1 MAREFSQATDRDVPT
16 LVSLITDAF
25 AGPAEAAEAWVR
37 THALSNVRVL
47 RDADRPVACAL
58 RIPMAQHFGG
68 RAVPMVGVAGV
79 AVSPV
84 HRGAGL
90 ARDMM
95 SRVIAELAEEGMAL
109 STLFA
114 STRSLYRQVGYES
127 AGCRFSHR
135 IPVARLART
144 QGAAPVSPLTDTDMP
159 LARDCYERTAPSR
172 QGSLLRGEYCWSRI
186 WKNGDDVFRGF
197 GVRGDGANGNAA
209 RLDGYVSL
217 RQQRKPESGHHEI
230 VLSDFVANTPAAVA
244 ALSSF
249 LAGFATMA
257 DDLVFH
263 AGASHPLS
271 LLMPH
276 HHGCVTLHE
285 PWMLRICS
293 APRAL
298 EGRGYPAGLTATLAL
313 NLLDEVVP
321 SNAGPWTLSV
331 RDGSATVSRG
341 ASGPALSLD
350 IRGLAAIY
358 TSFLSP
364 AEASLAG
371 FAQGNDDVLAQAGV
385 IFAGPA
391 PSMGDFF

>member
-1 MAREFSQATDRDVPT
+1 MAREFLPAADRDVPA

-25 AGPAEAAEAWVR
+25 AGPADAAEAWVR
-37 THALSNVRVL
+37 THSLSSVRVV
-47 RDADRPVACAL
+47 RDEDRPISCAI

-68 RAVPMVGVAGV
+68 RPVPMVGIAGV

-95 SRVIAELAEEGMAL
+95 ARVISELAAEGAAL
-109 STLFA
+109 STLYA
-114 STRSLYRQVGYES
+114 STRPLYRQVGYEA

-135 IPVARLART
+135 LPVARLARLP
-144 QGAAPVSPLTDTDMP
+144 GSAPVSPLSDADLP
-159 LARDCYERTAPSR
+159 LARACYERAAPAQ

-186 WKNGDDVFRGF
+186 WKNRDDVFRGF
-197 GVRGDGANGNAA
+197 GVRAGGE
-209 RLDGYVSL
+209 LEGYVAL
-217 RQQRKPESGHHEI
+217 RQQRKPETGHHDL
-230 VLSDFVANTPAAVA
+230 VLNDFVATTPAAVA
-244 ALSSF
+244 ALSTF

-257 DDLVFH
+257 DDVVFH

-276 HHGCVTLHE
+276 HHGGVTLHE
-285 PWMLRICS
+285 PWMLRVCHV
-293 APRAL
+293 PRAL
-298 EGRGYPAGLTATLAL
+298 EARGYPAGISATLAL
-313 NLLDEVVP
+313 DIRDEVVP
-321 SNAGPWTLSV
+321 SNAGQWTLTV
-331 RDGSATVSRG
+331 RDGTAKVARG

-364 AEASLAG
+364 TQAQLAG
-371 FAQGNDDVLAQAGV
+371 LVQGNNDLLAQAGA

-391 PSMGDFF
+391 PSMSDFF